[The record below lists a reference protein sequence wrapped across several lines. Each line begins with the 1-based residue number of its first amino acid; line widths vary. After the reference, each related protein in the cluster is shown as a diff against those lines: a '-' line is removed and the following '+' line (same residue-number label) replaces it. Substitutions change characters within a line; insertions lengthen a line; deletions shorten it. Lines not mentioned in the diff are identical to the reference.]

1 MLSDWRLLMRL
12 ITVLGL
18 RAMLLMIAP
27 LATLAQSATPAVA
40 SPSAASG
47 DFSGLVDIGGRKIY
61 LECRGQG
68 SPTVIL
74 ESGAGAWADIWSRD
88 YKQPAGQR
96 TMVLPGVAQFTH
108 VCAYDRPGTIGD
120 VNRDLDPYGPPF
132 YPSRSDPVPQP
143 RTSKDM
149 VAELHAL
156 LQAAHIPG
164 PYVLVGHSAGGLVVR
179 LYASTYP
186 DEVVG
191 MVLLDSTPV
200 DVWHRFQAALTAE
213 QWAKFQAGTISNPEL
228 EAAYPAAER
237 LWTAP
242 MADTLTTE
250 QVRQAQAG
258 SSLRPM
264 PLDVLSHGIPFAA
277 PFPGWPS
284 AKMEAIMLDLQKDL
298 ATLVPNA
305 HFAIATESGHNIH
318 QDQPDLVISAI
329 RQVVDAVRDP
339 STWATRAAGTPTP

>member
-1 MLSDWRLLMRL
+1 MLGDWRLLMRL
-12 ITVLGL
+12 ITALGL
-18 RAMLLMIAP
+18 LAMLLIAP
-27 LATLAQSATPAVA
+27 LPTLAQSATPAVA

-96 TMVLPGVAQFTH
+96 TMVIPGVAQFTH
-108 VCAYDRPGTIGD
+108 VCAYDRPGTIGE
-120 VNRDLDPYGPPF
+120 VNPDLDPHGPPF

-143 RTSKDM
+143 RASKDM

-156 LQAAHIPG
+156 LQAAHVPV

-200 DVWHRFQAALTAE
+200 DVWHRFQAALTPE
-213 QWAKFQAGTISNPEL
+213 QWAKFEARTISNPEL
-228 EAAYPAAER
+228 EAVYPDAER
-237 LWTAP
+237 LLTAP
-242 MADTLTTE
+242 MADTPTTE
-250 QVRQAQAG
+250 QVRQAQAE
-258 SSLRPM
+258 SPLRPM
-264 PLDVLSHGIPFAA
+264 PLVVLSHGIPFAA
-277 PFPGWPS
+277 PFPGWPG
-284 AKMEAIMLDLQKDL
+284 AKMEAIMLDLEKDL

-305 HFAIATESGHNIH
+305 HFAIATQSAHNIH
-318 QDQPDLVISAI
+318 QDQPDLVIAAI
-329 RQVVDAVRDP
+329 QQVVDGVRDP
-339 STWATRAAGTPTP
+339 STWTPAP

>member
-1 MLSDWRLLMRL
+1 MRL
-12 ITVLGL
+12 ITALGL
-18 RAMLLMIAP
+18 LAMLLIAP
-27 LATLAQSATPAVA
+27 PPTLAQSATPAAA

-47 DFSGLVDIGGRKIY
+47 DFSGVVDIGGRKIY

-74 ESGAGAWADIWSRD
+74 ESGAGAWADIWNRD

-96 TMVLPGVAQFTH
+96 TMVMQGVAQFTH

-120 VNRDLDPYGPPF
+120 VNPDLDPYGPPF
-132 YPSRSDPVPQP
+132 YPGRSDPVPQP

-156 LQAAHIPG
+156 LQAAHVPG

-179 LYASTYP
+179 LYATAYP
-186 DEVVG
+186 DDVVG
-191 MVLLDSTPV
+191 IVLLDSTPV
-200 DVWHRFQAALTAE
+200 DVWRRFQSALTPE
-213 QWAKFQAGTISNPEL
+213 QWAKFEAGTISNPEL
-228 EAAYPAAER
+228 EAVYPDAER

-242 MADTLTTE
+242 LADTPTTE
-250 QVRQAQAG
+250 QARRAQAE
-258 SSLRPM
+258 SPLRPM
-264 PLDVLSHGIPFAA
+264 PLVVLSHGIPFAA

-284 AKMEAIMLDLQKDL
+284 AKMEMIMLELQKDL

-305 HFAIATESGHNIH
+305 HFATAAESGHNIH
-318 QDQPDLVISAI
+318 QDRPEQVIAAI
-329 RQVVDAVRDP
+329 REVVGAVRNP
-339 STWATRAAGTPTP
+339 STWTQAPRKGSP

>member
-1 MLSDWRLLMRL
+1 MDRHPVTSAFVLLL
-12 ITVLGL
+12 VGTLPAGP
-18 RAMLLMIAP
+18 ASQANAAQG
-27 LATLAQSATPAVA
+27 ATS
-40 SPSAASG
+40 SAASPVAAG

-74 ESGAGAWADIWSRD
+74 ESGARAWADIWSRD

-96 TMVLPGVAQFTH
+96 TMVIPGVAQFTH

-120 VNRDLDPYGPPF
+120 VNPDLDPHGPPF

-156 LQAAHIPG
+156 LQAAHVPD

-186 DEVVG
+186 NEVVG

-200 DVWHRFQAALTAE
+200 DVWHRFQAALTPE
-213 QWAKFQAGTISNPEL
+213 QWAKFEAGTISNPEL
-228 EAAYPAAER
+228 EAVYPNAER

-242 MADTLTTE
+242 MADTPTTE
-250 QVRQAQAG
+250 QVRQAQAE
-258 SSLRPM
+258 SPLRPM
-264 PLDVLSHGIPFAA
+264 PLVVLSHGIPFAA
-277 PFPGWPS
+277 PVPGWS
-284 AKMEAIMLDLQKDL
+284 TAKMEAIMLDLQKDL

-305 HFAIATESGHNIH
+305 HFATATESGHNIH
-318 QDQPDLVISAI
+318 QDQPEQVIAAI
-329 RQVVDAVRDP
+329 REVVEAVRNP
-339 STWATRAAGTPTP
+339 STWTQAP